1 MRNGHKPR
9 RDQAVDIGENPTD
22 LPAVE
27 AHQLKSLPRLP
38 ADEAG
43 MQLGFD
49 ALDEPA
55 ELLIRVS
62 TAALEGE
69 DDLVDEGDEI
79 EELVEPEPIAE
90 VAEVAEAPELV
101 EPEPVAEAP
110 ELVEPEPVAEV
121 AEAPELVEQLDQP
134 QQDEAAQAADD
145 ADDADAADDADLSA
159 GPLPYEP
166 AQTTSVDD
174 SSLQIRLAR
183 IHLKTGSFVMARAE
197 LEALAA
203 RDHLDTSA
211 NLDLAEVRWR
221 TGDLHGAGEAAA
233 AYMADGGDEALGFV
247 IAAEAAAMANRH
259 GEARRHTVQALQRH
273 LSELDPVFAGIPR
286 KATWNS
292 GAWNSAAN
300 TADAL
305 SAEPNA
311 SAAPVEPAAIAA
323 LEPIVEPVG
332 PEVAAREASV
342 AAREASVAAREASV
356 AVREGTTAPEA
367 PVEPEVAL
375 AVAAAESSAWT
386 PAPAEQ
392 PVAPTEPQ
400 AATPDPI
407 APAAPPAEASA
418 AEPTPNVVAAG
429 AEVESGLAYLD
440 ADDPMMAAL
449 HFGVAI
455 RLAPESANAVLD
467 AVGDRQ
473 DLPLQ
478 LVRGDALRLL
488 GLEGDA
494 GKAYMSV
501 ASALGAPRIVTPET
515 ASDAPT
521 GSAESAPA
529 AKSAKPKAAAAPA
542 DPEPPAEPE
551 GPELPPI
558 RWD

>member
-49 ALDEPA
+49 ALDERA

-69 DDLVDEGDEI
+69 ADLVDEGDEI
-79 EELVEPEPIAE
+79 EELVEPEP
-90 VAEVAEAPELV
+90 VAEVAELV
-101 EPEPVAEAP
+101 EPEPVAE
-110 ELVEPEPVAEV
+110 VAEV

-134 QQDEAAQAADD
+134 QQDEAPDN
-145 ADDADAADDADLSA
+145 AADDADLSA

-211 NLDLAEVRWR
+211 HLDLAEVRWR

-233 AYMADGGDEALGFV
+233 AYMAEGGDEALGFV

-292 GAWNSAAN
+292 GAWNSAA
-300 TADAL
+300 TAADAP
-305 SAEPNA
+305 SAEPKA
-311 SAAPVEPAAIAA
+311 SAAPVEPAAITSV
-323 LEPIVEPVG
+323 EPIVEPVG
-332 PEVAAREASV
+332 PEVAAREASI
-342 AAREASVAAREASV
+342 AAREASVAAREASI
-356 AVREGTTAPEA
+356 AVREGATAPEG
-367 PVEPEVAL
+367 PVEPEVAPAL
-375 AVAAAESSAWT
+375 AAAESSAWT
-386 PAPAEQ
+386 PAPTEQ

-407 APAAPPAEASA
+407 APAAPPAEASD

-494 GKAYMSV
+494 GKAYLSV

-515 ASDAPT
+515 APDAPA

-529 AKSAKPKAAAAPA
+529 AKSAKSKAAAAPA
-542 DPEPPAEPE
+542 EPEPPAEPE